1 MVDGIH
7 LQAYIKAKLE
17 GEKDEKAREALL
29 KELSST
35 IAEASRLMLSRY
47 TYVPLLVEIA
57 TEHSEHVQ
65 KAYEQLIYGT
75 REGWNLPEVQRKHLQ
90 DLVQAKADG
99 HFPTLVRNHAA
110 SVAAEALGAKLA
122 ADVHGGVTGGSSGE
136 YEWYVIVVVNAIWL
150 GEQIVHGAEEVI
162 HWVEGAVSTIG
173 HWLGIG

>member
-1 MVDGIH
+1 MALRPAQMTAAQRMISDLVDGIH

-75 REGWNLPEVQRKHLQ
+75 REGWNLPRSS
-90 DLVQAKADG
+90 
-99 HFPTLVRNHAA
+99 A
-110 SVAAEALGAKLA
+110 STSRISCRPRRT
-122 ADVHGGVTGGSSGE
+122 VTSRPS
-136 YEWYVIVVVNAIWL
+136 
-150 GEQIVHGAEEVI
+150 
-162 HWVEGAVSTIG
+162 
-173 HWLGIG
+173 